1 MEFPNCNHSIWAHF
15 TPGKDAGTTI
25 EILTNALEFTGKRA
39 PKNFIDTE
47 NGKKSPLVK
56 SPATISIEIYGSFPT
71 SKDAVVAVQDYLR
84 AWINELC
91 DEVSTYKHKNL
102 KNNKKL

>member
-1 MEFPNCNHSIWAHF
+1 MEFPNRNPSIWAHF
-15 TPGKDAGTTI
+15 TPGRDAGTTI
-25 EILTNALEFTGKRA
+25 EILATALEFTEKRA

-47 NGKKSPLVK
+47 HGKQSPLVK
-56 SPATISIEIYGSFPT
+56 SVKTISIEIHGSFPT
-71 SKDAVVAVQDYLR
+71 PKDAVVAVQDYLR

-102 KNNKKL
+102 KYGKK